1 MGVQTGGIAQLNRFR
16 GLRTHMVKVLIP
28 REWDRDEKRVASS
41 PDVIKRLSGRKLSCR
56 VERGAGEASGFQ
68 DEDYAAAGAELVAPG
83 DQAVWSDSDVVLS
96 VGPIGDRI
104 SQLKP
109 GALVLGQLAPHNN
122 NALLDQLERGQLS
135 AISLEL
141 LPRISRAQAMDV
153 LSSQANIA
161 GYKAVLMG
169 AASLDRF
176 MPMLMTAAG
185 TVQPAKVVIIGAGVA
200 GLQAVATARRLG
212 AVVSVSD
219 VRAAAQEQV
228 ESLGARFIAPPEQGV
243 PGETGGYAKQ
253 ATKSFLEEQREGLAV
268 HLNQADLVICTAQ
281 VPGRPAPL
289 LITQA
294 MVEAMRPG
302 AVIVD
307 LAVLQGGNC
316 EVSKPGQ
323 TVAHHGVQVIGADRL
338 PGSVAHHASALYS
351 RNLLA
356 LLEVLVDQEGQLS
369 LNAEDDLL
377 NPSLISLNGTLRRTD
392 LVPDRA
398 TPQQEVTQ

>member
-1 MGVQTGGIAQLNRFR
+1 ML
-16 GLRTHMVKVLIP
+16 KVLIP
-28 REWDRDEKRVASS
+28 REWDPNEQRVASS
-41 PDVIKRLSGRKLSCR
+41 PDVIRRLRSRKLSCR
-56 VERGAGEASGFQ
+56 VEKGAGVASGFS
-68 DEDYAAAGAELVAPG
+68 DADFADAGAELVNP
-83 DQAVWSDSDVVLS
+83 SDPAIWGESDVVLS
-96 VGPIGDRI
+96 VGPINDQAP
-104 SQLKP
+104 SLKP
-109 GALVLGQLAPHNN
+109 GALLIGQLQPHNN
-122 NALLDQLERGQLS
+122 GALLDRLEQAQLS
-135 AISLEL
+135 AISMEL

-161 GYKAVLMG
+161 GYKAVLLA
-169 AASLDRF
+169 AASLNRF

-185 TVQPAKVVIIGAGVA
+185 TVQPAKVVVIGAGVA

-253 ATKSFLEEQREGLAV
+253 ATKSFLEQQREELAE
-268 HLNQADLVICTAQ
+268 HLNQADVVICTAQ

-289 LITQA
+289 LITKA

-307 LAVLQGGNC
+307 LAVVQGGNC
-316 EVSKPGQ
+316 EVSQSG
-323 TVAHHGVQVIGADRL
+323 TTINHGGVQVIGADRL
-338 PGSVAHHASALYS
+338 PGSVAFHASSLYS
-351 RNLLA
+351 RNLQS
-356 LLEVLVDQEGQLS
+356 LLEVLVDEDGKLS
-369 LNAEDDLL
+369 LDAEDDLL
-377 NPSLISLNGTLRRTD
+377 APSLISLNGTLRRTD

-398 TPQQEVTQ
+398 APQHEVTQ

>member
-1 MGVQTGGIAQLNRFR
+1 ML
-16 GLRTHMVKVLIP
+16 KVLIP
-28 REWDRDEKRVASS
+28 REWDPNEQRVASS
-41 PDVIKRLSGRKLSCR
+41 PDVIRRLASRNVHCR
-56 VERGAGEASGFQ
+56 LERGAGEASGFA
-68 DEDYAAAGAELVAPG
+68 DADYAEAGAELVDAGVPG
-83 DQAVWSDSDVVLS
+83 VWSDTDVILS
-96 VGPIGDRI
+96 VGPLSD
-104 SQLKP
+104 QAPKLKP
-109 GALVLGQLAPHNN
+109 GALLIGQLAPHNN
-122 NALLDQLERGQLS
+122 GALLDRLEKGQLS

-161 GYKAVLMG
+161 GYKAVLLA
-169 AASLDRF
+169 AASLNRF

-185 TVQPAKVVIIGAGVA
+185 TVQPAKVVVIGAGVA

-253 ATKSFLEEQREGLAV
+253 ATKSFLEQQREGLAE
-268 HLNQADLVICTAQ
+268 HLNQADVVICTAQ

-289 LITQA
+289 LITSA
-294 MVEAMRPG
+294 MVDAMRPG

-316 EVSKPGQ
+316 EVSQAG
-323 TVAHHGVQVIGADRL
+323 TTICHSGVQVIGADRL
-338 PGSVAHHASALYS
+338 PGSVAYHASSLYA
-351 RNLLA
+351 RNLQS
-356 LLEVLVDQEGQLS
+356 LLEVLIDQDGQLS
-369 LNAEDDLL
+369 LDAEDDLL
-377 NPSLISLNGTLRRTD
+377 SPSLISLNGSLRRTD

-398 TPQQEVTQ
+398 PQSEVNP